1 MEKNQRTD
9 NQRDCRH
16 KQSNYKHELGRTRST
31 NRTNRARRLFPSCSL
46 EFFRNLWIAE
56 IVFVEINNVQPQTV
70 LHLPLAQIVQVR
82 LPVPVLSQIL
92 RHVPG
97 QKNMPGIA
105 AIQHPLRDIYSRSC
119 KVRFVVHIGD
129 SVNRATV
136 NSHPHLNTR
145 MILQSFANLECTSH
159 WFFRATEKNERHPI
173 ASRHSIEFAAC
184 LRSAKTFGVS
194 HDLIE
199 FLQQLNL
206 F

>member
-31 NRTNRARRLFPSCSL
+31 NRTNRARFVFPSSSL
-46 EFFRNLWIAE
+46 ELLRNLWIAE

-70 LHLPLAQIVQVR
+70 LHLTLAQIVQVR
-82 LPVPVLSQIL
+82 LPVPVLGQIL

-119 KVRFVVHIGD
+119 KVRFVVNIGD
-129 SVNRATV
+129 LIDRANM

-145 MILQSFANLECTSH
+145 TILQGFANFECTSH
-159 WFFRATEKNERHPI
+159 WFLRATEEKERHPI
-173 ASRHSIEFAAC
+173 ASGQPDEFTAR
-184 LRSAKTFGVS
+184 LGRPETFGIP
-194 HDLIE
+194 HDPI
-199 FLQQLNL
+199 QLL
-206 F
+206 